1 MLHIRRMGFRLRS
14 QPRIFWIP
22 PWFICSPLHTPTPFY
37 SSPNSPLSL
46 FYVVYTRVRFSLL
59 PSLFVKQIYFFVLL
73 RFLFAFLFSFRF
85 LSFPSL
91 PNFWQR
97 LFVKLI
103 PFGGLSTTV
112 RSFLYLAVLF
122 FYPLHLSPFEN
133 LKIGG

>member
-1 MLHIRRMGFRLRS
+1 MLHIRRMAFRFRS

-37 SSPNSPLSL
+37 SSPNSPFSL
-46 FYVVYTRVRFSLL
+46 FYDVYTRVRFSLL

-73 RFLFAFLFSFRF
+73 RFLFAFLLSFHF

-91 PNFWQR
+91 PKFWQR
-97 LFVKLI
+97 LSVKLI

-112 RSFLYLAVLF
+112 RSFFCILQ
-122 FYPLHLSPFEN
+122 FYFSIHSISPFEN